1 MVGDLTLRFRL
12 LRADYRRLLRLTQ
25 HRGEKLR
32 LLRRKGIYWAARR
45 LLKRPVLLLG
55 MLFLL
60 ALVLVLPTRILF
72 IEVEGNGSIPA
83 RQILEAAE
91 SCGIQFGVSRREVRS
106 ERMKN
111 ALLAAIPELQW
122 AGINTSGCTAVISV
136 RERTT
141 PEEQTKKNCVSS
153 IVAARD
159 GVITEMT
166 VLQGNGICKVG
177 QAVKAGQVLVSGY
190 TDCGICIRAT
200 QAQAEVYA
208 ETRRDL
214 TAVMPSEYTQRGQIT
229 RSEKK
234 YSLIIGKKRIN
245 FDKGSGISDTSCVK
259 MYKEMY
265 VTLPGGFR
273 LPVVLVTEEWIWY
286 DETAAAVE
294 QGTAAAVLTESA
306 GHYLTGLMV
315 AGTVNQ
321 RSESVVADDG
331 CYRLYGA
338 YACTEMICKTR
349 IEESLEN
356 YGKAD

>member
-1 MVGDLTLRFRL
+1 MHRRGLYWVG
-12 LRADYRRLLRLTQ
+12 RRLL
-25 HRGEKLR
+25 G
-32 LLRRKGIYWAARR
+32 
-45 LLKRPVLLLG
+45 RPVLLTG
-55 MLFLL
+55 MLLL
-60 ALVLVLPTRILF
+60 LTLVLVLPTRVLF
-72 IEVEGNGSIPA
+72 IEVEGNSHIPA

-91 SCGIQFGVSRREVRS
+91 SCGIRFGVSRREVRS

-111 ALLAAIPELQW
+111 ALLAAIPDLQW

-141 PEEQTKKNCVSS
+141 PDAQTEENFVSS
-153 IVAARD
+153 IVASRD
-159 GVITEMT
+159 GVISEMT

-200 QAQAEVYA
+200 RAKAEIYA
-208 ETRRDL
+208 DTRRDL
-214 TAVMPSEYTQRGQIT
+214 TAIMPCAYVQRGQIV

-245 FDKGSGISDTSCVK
+245 FDKGSGISDSSCVK
-259 MYKEMY
+259 MYEETY

-273 LPVVLVTEEWIWY
+273 LPVILVTEEWIWY
-286 DETAAAVE
+286 DEAAVTME
-294 QGTAAAVLTESA
+294 QETAAAVLTESA
-306 GHYLTGLMV
+306 GHYLSGLMV
-315 AGTVNQ
+315 AGSVNQ
-321 RSESVVADDG
+321 RAESVVADDG